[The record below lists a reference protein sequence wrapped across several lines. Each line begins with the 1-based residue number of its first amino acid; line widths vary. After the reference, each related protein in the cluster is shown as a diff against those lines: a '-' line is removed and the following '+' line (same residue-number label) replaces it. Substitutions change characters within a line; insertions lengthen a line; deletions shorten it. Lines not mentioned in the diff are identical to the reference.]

1 MGSMTARAE
10 IEVFGEDPLHSE
22 DVTRGLGTV
31 LAGGPDVS
39 VRFEYTSG
47 EMAQGAKG
55 AEAEALRAIVE
66 YAWPAAAP
74 LVAEAVK
81 KVCTRH
87 KHERVRITVGP
98 NHVEITGEPTEEQ
111 TRLLMK
117 VLDGSER

>member
-1 MGSMTARAE
+1 MAARAE

-22 DVTRGLGTV
+22 DVTRGLGAA
-31 LAGGPDVS
+31 LADSQDVS
-39 VRFEYTSG
+39 VRFEYPGG
-47 EMAQGAKG
+47 ETADGAKG
-55 AEAEALRAIVE
+55 NEAEALRAIVE

-87 KHERVRITVGP
+87 RHERVRISVGP

-111 TRLLMK
+111 TKLLLK
-117 VLDGSER
+117 VLDGPGR